1 MYNIKSLTPQKA
13 LSETNNKEL
22 FGIVFKD
29 FSQSLYDD
37 YKDAMGDLADITKE
51 ELMAYGIKEQE
62 SQRLLALAE
71 LMKRS
76 QLEKKKP
83 KTCILS
89 SQQLAKYIQAN
100 YEDEK
105 QENLILLCLDTQ
117 NNIIS
122 EEVIFKGGTQY
133 SIATPKEI
141 TYQAI
146 KKLSTSIILAHNHPS
161 GSYHPSQNDVNFTR
175 KMTEVC
181 ELLEID
187 LLDHIIVG
195 REGYYSFREETD
207 IIQQQQKSPRNGAF
221 SCIVMYIKLDKII
234 KQ

>member
-133 SIATPKEI
+133 SIATLKEI

-207 IIQQQQKSPRNGAF
+207 II
-221 SCIVMYIKLDKII
+221 
-234 KQ
+234 

>member
-13 LSETNNKEL
+13 LSETDNKEL
-22 FGIVFKD
+22 FGTVFKD

-89 SQQLAKYIQAN
+89 SHQLAKYIQAN

-105 QENLILLCLDTQ
+105 QEKLILLCLDTQ

-133 SIATPKEI
+133 SLATPKEI
-141 TYQAI
+141 VYKAI

-207 IIQQQQKSPRNGAF
+207 II
-221 SCIVMYIKLDKII
+221 
-234 KQ
+234 

>member
-13 LSETNNKEL
+13 LSETDNKEL
-22 FGIVFKD
+22 FGTVFKD

-83 KTCILS
+83 KTRILS
-89 SQQLAKYIQAN
+89 SHQLAKYIQAN

-105 QENLILLCLDTQ
+105 QEKLILLCLDTQ

-133 SIATPKEI
+133 SLATPKEI
-141 TYQAI
+141 VYKAI

-207 IIQQQQKSPRNGAF
+207 II
-221 SCIVMYIKLDKII
+221 
-234 KQ
+234 

>member
-83 KTCILS
+83 KNCILS

-207 IIQQQQKSPRNGAF
+207 II
-221 SCIVMYIKLDKII
+221 
-234 KQ
+234 

>member
-62 SQRLLALAE
+62 SQRLLE
-71 LMKRS
+71 
-76 QLEKKKP
+76 
-83 KTCILS
+83 
-89 SQQLAKYIQAN
+89 LAKYIQAN

-207 IIQQQQKSPRNGAF
+207 II
-221 SCIVMYIKLDKII
+221 
-234 KQ
+234 

>member
-89 SQQLAKYIQAN
+89 SIQLAKYIQAN

-133 SIATPKEI
+133 SLATPKEI
-141 TYQAI
+141 IYKAI

-161 GSYHPSQNDVNFTR
+161 GSYCPSQNDLNFTR

-195 REGYYSFREETD
+195 REGYYSIREETD
-207 IIQQQQKSPRNGAF
+207 II
-221 SCIVMYIKLDKII
+221 
-234 KQ
+234 

>member
-37 YKDAMGDLADITKE
+37 YKDAMGDLADITRE

-62 SQRLLALAE
+62 SQQVLALAE

-89 SQQLAKYIQAN
+89 SLQLAKYIQAN

-133 SIATPKEI
+133 SLATPKEI
-141 TYQAI
+141 IYKAI

-161 GSYHPSQNDVNFTR
+161 GSYCPSQNDMNFTR

-207 IIQQQQKSPRNGAF
+207 II
-221 SCIVMYIKLDKII
+221 
-234 KQ
+234 

>member
-62 SQRLLALAE
+62 SQQVLALAE

-89 SQQLAKYIQAN
+89 SLQLAKYIQAN

-133 SIATPKEI
+133 SLATPKEI
-141 TYQAI
+141 IYKAI

-161 GSYHPSQNDVNFTR
+161 GSYFPSQNDMNFTR

-207 IIQQQQKSPRNGAF
+207 II
-221 SCIVMYIKLDKII
+221 
-234 KQ
+234 

>member
-1 MYNIKSLTPQKA
+1 M
-13 LSETNNKEL
+13 
-22 FGIVFKD
+22 FD
-29 FSQSLYDD
+29 FSQYVS
-37 YKDAMGDLADITKE
+37 T
-51 ELMAYGIKEQE
+51 
-62 SQRLLALAE
+62 
-71 LMKRS
+71 
-76 QLEKKKP
+76 
-83 KTCILS
+83 
-89 SQQLAKYIQAN
+89 N

-207 IIQQQQKSPRNGAF
+207 II
-221 SCIVMYIKLDKII
+221 
-234 KQ
+234 

>member
-13 LSETNNKEL
+13 LSETDNKEL
-22 FGIVFKD
+22 FGTVFKD

-89 SQQLAKYIQAN
+89 SLQLAKYIQAN

-133 SIATPKEI
+133 SLATPKEI
-141 TYQAI
+141 IYKAI

-161 GSYHPSQNDVNFTR
+161 GSYCPSQNDMNFTR

-207 IIQQQQKSPRNGAF
+207 II
-221 SCIVMYIKLDKII
+221 
-234 KQ
+234 

>member
-83 KTCILS
+83 KTRILS
-89 SQQLAKYIQAN
+89 SHQLAKYIQAN

-105 QENLILLCLDTQ
+105 QEKLILLCLDTQ

-133 SIATPKEI
+133 SLATPKEI
-141 TYQAI
+141 VYKAI

-207 IIQQQQKSPRNGAF
+207 II
-221 SCIVMYIKLDKII
+221 
-234 KQ
+234 

>member
-161 GSYHPSQNDVNFTR
+161 GSYYPSHNDVNFTR

-207 IIQQQQKSPRNGAF
+207 II
-221 SCIVMYIKLDKII
+221 
-234 KQ
+234 

>member
-83 KTCILS
+83 KPVFYRAS
-89 SQQLAKYIQAN
+89 
-100 YEDEK
+100 
-105 QENLILLCLDTQ
+105 NLQ
-117 NNIIS
+117 N
-122 EEVIFKGGTQY
+122 IFKLT
-133 SIATPKEI
+133 TKMRN
-141 TYQAI
+141 
-146 KKLSTSIILAHNHPS
+146 KKI
-161 GSYHPSQNDVNFTR
+161 
-175 KMTEVC
+175 
-181 ELLEID
+181 
-187 LLDHIIVG
+187 
-195 REGYYSFREETD
+195 
-207 IIQQQQKSPRNGAF
+207 
-221 SCIVMYIKLDKII
+221 
-234 KQ
+234 

>member
-37 YKDAMGDLADITKE
+37 YKDAMGDLAE

-62 SQRLLALAE
+62 SQRFLALAE

-83 KTCILS
+83 KTRILS

-133 SIATPKEI
+133 SLATPKEI
-141 TYQAI
+141 IYKAI

-161 GSYHPSQNDVNFTR
+161 GSYCPSQNDMNFTR

-207 IIQQQQKSPRNGAF
+207 II
-221 SCIVMYIKLDKII
+221 
-234 KQ
+234 

>member
-76 QLEKKKP
+76 QLEKRKP

-207 IIQQQQKSPRNGAF
+207 II
-221 SCIVMYIKLDKII
+221 
-234 KQ
+234 